1 MLDLNEFK
9 TAIDRGQVDREQV
22 RVVIR
27 GGQIVDFLTKGDVA
41 RAGEEVRTM
50 PLIDVLVELFCSPKS
65 APKV

>member
-27 GGQIVDFLTKGDVA
+27 GGQIVDFLTVDDDP
-41 RAGEEVRTM
+41 RSGEEIRVM